1 MRTILPCR
9 DMSDALCGI
18 STFMTG
24 IDIFLCSFYFR
35 GL

>member
-1 MRTILPCR
+1 MKTRLLCR
-9 DMSDALCGI
+9 DTSDALYGI

-24 IDIFLCSFYFR
+24 IDIFLCSFFVS